1 MTDRLVHRLVVDG
14 AHFVVEEHGPPQAAP
29 VVLLH
34 GFTGD
39 RTTWEPVATALARTH
54 RVLIPDLPG
63 HGETR
68 VGLDPERFGMASV
81 TDLLVAGLSRLGV
94 SRTALLGYSMG
105 GRLSLFVALERPE
118 LVSRLVLESASAGLA
133 SEAARAQRRA
143 ADEAL
148 AYFVLT
154 HSREA
159 FAERWAELPLFAS
172 QARLAPA
179 VRERQR
185 AQRRRCRRAGL
196 AASLRGMGTGV
207 QPWLGD
213 RVSELAMP
221 VLLITGALDA
231 KFTRLAADL
240 RARVRDGSHEVVA
253 AVGHT
258 VHLEAPGRFLEIVE
272 PFLAHTSAREGESE
286 CRSTG

>member
-1 MTDRLVHRLVVDG
+1 VHRLVVDG
-14 AHFVVEEHGPPQAAP
+14 ARFVVDEYGPPRAAP
-29 VVLLH
+29 LVLLH

-54 RVLIPDLPG
+54 RVLVPDLPG

-68 VGLDPERFGMASV
+68 VGLDPERFGMASA
-81 TDLLVAGLSRLGV
+81 TELLVAGLGRLGV

-105 GRLSLFVALERPE
+105 GRLGLFMALERPA
-118 LVSRLVLESASAGLA
+118 LVRRLVLESASAGLA
-133 SEAARAQRRA
+133 SEDERAQRRA
-143 ADEAL
+143 SDEAL

-154 HSREA
+154 HSVEA
-159 FAERWAELPLFAS
+159 FADRWASLPLFAS

-179 VRERQR
+179 ERERQR

-213 RVSELAMP
+213 RVSELGMP
-221 VLLITGALDA
+221 VLLITGSLDT

-240 RARVRDGSHEVVA
+240 RARVRDGAHEVVA

-258 VHLEAPGRFLEIVE
+258 VHLEAPGRFIEIVE
-272 PFLAHTSAREGESE
+272 RFLARRSTREGESE

>member
-1 MTDRLVHRLVVDG
+1 VHRLVVDG
-14 AHFVVEEHGPPQAAP
+14 ARFVVDEYGPPRAAP
-29 VVLLH
+29 LVLLH

-54 RVLIPDLPG
+54 RVLVPDLPG

-68 VGLDPERFGMASV
+68 VGLDPERFGMASA
-81 TDLLVAGLSRLGV
+81 TELLVAGLGRLGV

-105 GRLSLFVALERPE
+105 GRLGLFMALERPA
-118 LVSRLVLESASAGLA
+118 LVRRLVLESASAGLA
-133 SEAARAQRRA
+133 SEDERAQRRA
-143 ADEAL
+143 SDEAR

-154 HSREA
+154 HSVEA
-159 FAERWAELPLFAS
+159 FADRWASLPLFAS

-179 VRERQR
+179 ERERQR

-213 RVSELAMP
+213 RVSELGMP
-221 VLLITGALDA
+221 VLLITGSLDT

-240 RARVRDGSHEVVA
+240 RARVRDGAHEVVA

-258 VHLEAPGRFLEIVE
+258 VHLEAPGRFIEIVE
-272 PFLAHTSAREGESE
+272 RFLAREGESE

>member
-1 MTDRLVHRLVVDG
+1 VHRLVVDG
-14 AHFVVEEHGPPQAAP
+14 ARFVVDEYGPPRAAP
-29 VVLLH
+29 LVLLH

-54 RVLIPDLPG
+54 RVLVPDLPG

-68 VGLDPERFGMASV
+68 VGLDPERFGMASA
-81 TDLLVAGLSRLGV
+81 TELLVAGLGRLGV

-105 GRLSLFVALERPE
+105 GRLGLFMALERPA
-118 LVSRLVLESASAGLA
+118 LVRRLVLESASAGLA
-133 SEAARAQRRA
+133 SEDERAQRRA
-143 ADEAL
+143 SDEAL

-154 HSREA
+154 HSVEA
-159 FAERWAELPLFAS
+159 FADRWASLPLFAS

-179 VRERQR
+179 ERERQR

-213 RVSELAMP
+213 RVSELGMP
-221 VLLITGALDA
+221 VLLITGSLDT

-240 RARVRDGSHEVVA
+240 RARVRDGAHEVVA

-258 VHLEAPGRFLEIVE
+258 VHLEAPGRFIEIVE
-272 PFLAHTSAREGESE
+272 RFLAREGESE